1 MKIAPRELSPSSS
14 SDSSDLDRNE
24 YSPARTKRHIA
35 DRAMDLISPVE
46 SWEDNWLFQKKK
58 TSRTQ
63 PDAVAMLVPSSNAY
77 YKALIGDRDAED
89 TSDLSECSSTKSDE
103 EIEKELMEAINNV
116 VPRTPRTSECDAKNN
131 QTENNSEV
139 PNVAMQ
145 LGKDEID
152 VCEETKIEKNL
163 SEEICERFD
172 EKINE
177 KYLKSPDISEK
188 KMIKHVND
196 KEKLSES
203 SFALITAA
211 KGEDEAKEKPKDTTD
226 CGERIMAITGESFAR
241 KDTQSEKSSERS
253 DQIGNIADE
262 DEEQRESEYT
272 EHYDTAIQRHLDSLT
287 KVEICSEENEMIN
300 ETSKT
305 TNDQFKELETKS
317 TEEEER

>member
-1 MKIAPRELSPSSS
+1 MEIAPRELSPSPSS
-14 SDSSDLDRNE
+14 SDSSDLDRNK
-24 YSPARTKRHIA
+24 YSPIRTKRHIA
-35 DRAMDLISPVE
+35 DRVMDLISPVE
-46 SWEDNWLFQKKK
+46 SWEDNWLFQKRR
-58 TSRTQ
+58 TPRTQ

-116 VPRTPRTSECDAKNN
+116 VPKTPMMSECDAKNN
-131 QTENNSEV
+131 QIENNSEV

-152 VCEETKIEKNL
+152 ICQETKVEKNL
-163 SEEICERFD
+163 SEKICERFD

-177 KYLKSPDISEK
+177 NFFKSPEISEK
-188 KMIKHVND
+188 KTIKHVND

-211 KGEDEAKEKPKDTTD
+211 KGEDEAKEKPKDAID
-226 CGERIMAITGESFAR
+226 CGERIITVESSAQ
-241 KDTQSEKSSERS
+241 KNTQSEKSS
-253 DQIGNIADE
+253 DQMGNVADE
-262 DEEQRESEYT
+262 NEEQRESEYT

-287 KVEICSEENEMIN
+287 KVEVCSGENEMTDK
-300 ETSKT
+300 TSKT
-305 TNDQFKELETKS
+305 MNDEFKELENNS
-317 TEEEER
+317 TEKQER